1 MDITQWYAVALG
13 GLVVLFH
20 ASYLIMKIS
29 CFLKHLFCPQVR
41 FSTSG
46 FNRYIGLSTMRVDVM
61 LVVLFLVGNAICITV
76 GVKDIASLV
85 RRSALL
91 CTINLM
97 PLALGERM
105 NPMAS
110 IFGVRLSASASMHE
124 WLGSVVMAE
133 GLVHIAA
140 ALSSQHI
147 DVHNTSGIAK
157 LVVSHLCFVTLSR
170 ANACEGCRCW
180 RGPAVLFHGICTPT
194 FL

>member
-20 ASYLIMKIS
+20 ALHLIMKIS

-41 FSTSG
+41 LSMRG
-46 FNRYIGLSTMRVDVM
+46 FNRYIGFSTMRFDVM
-61 LVVLFLVGNAICITV
+61 LVVLFLVGNAIFITV

-85 RRSALL
+85 ERSALL

-105 NPMAS
+105 NPIAS
-110 IFGVRLSASASMHE
+110 IFRVRLSASASMHE

-133 GLVHIAA
+133 GVVHIAA
-140 ALSSQHI
+140 ALSSQRVNI
-147 DVHNTSGIAK
+147 HNTSGVAK
-157 LVVSHLCFVTLSR
+157 LVVSHLVPLIYRELTLQ
-170 ANACEGCRCW
+170 GWRCW
-180 RGPAVLFHGICTPT
+180 RGPALLFHGICTPT